1 MKRYPSFKCQVSSVL
16 NRCFIAAAI
25 ITSILSVS
33 ASSSSAADLTVDEI
47 ITKANDAAY
56 YAGKDGQ
63 ADVKMTITDAKGG
76 ERVREFRILR
86 LNTEDKNQKFYVY
99 FNEPADVRRMVYLV
113 WKKVGEGQDD
123 DRWMYLPAL
132 DLVRRIAPGDK
143 RTSFVGSDFVYEDVS
158 GRNLNADEH
167 ELVSSEGGQYQIKNT
182 PKDPGSVEF
191 SFYNVWIDQDTFLP
205 RKAEYYDKNG
215 KLYRRVEGKKVE
227 TIQGYPTVMES
238 VVSDLNTGGKTV
250 NAFSGV
256 KYDIGLNDAIFS
268 ERFLKRPPREATR

>member
-1 MKRYPSFKCQVSSVL
+1 MKTIYL
-16 NRCFIAAAI
+16 AALFIIAFAGIA
-25 ITSILSVS
+25 
-33 ASSSSAADLTVDEI
+33 SAADLTVDEI

-63 ADVKMTITDAKGG
+63 ADVKMSITDAKGG

-191 SFYNVWIDQDTFLP
+191 SFYNVWIDRDTFLP

-215 KLYRRVEGKKVE
+215 KLYRRVEGTKVE